1 MKLVM
6 ETSEEFWNNSNLEAC
21 FVRSLENLV
30 AGIQTNCITDI
41 FFPEV
46 KEDGVVFLTSSV

>member
-6 ETSEEFWNNSNLEAC
+6 ETSEEFWNNSNLEVC
-21 FVRSLENLV
+21 FVRSLEGLLL
-30 AGIQTNCITDI
+30 GIQTNSIPDI

-46 KEDGVVFLTSSV
+46 KEDKVVFLTS

>member
-6 ETSEEFWNNSNLEAC
+6 ETSEKFWNNSNLEVC
-21 FVRSLENLV
+21 FIRSIENLLT
-30 AGIQTNCITDI
+30 GIQTNCITDI

-46 KEDGVVFLTSSV
+46 K